1 MTNIDQKDRVQLE
14 FESEAAVLIAQTDPL
29 NCEAAPQLKCPTY
42 FYSVFGQKNENKKRP
57 GMARILKTVKV
68 MSSFGGEKC
77 FLFSL
82 ECLNKHFCPVLK
94 GWGNISPYHTYISY
108 KTLMVF
114 VYANLSSSFYSPN
127 VAFEK
132 KLPKTKVVEFRKIW
146 SH

>member
-29 NCEAAPQLKCPTY
+29 NCEAAPHLKCPTY

-132 KLPKTKVVEFRKIW
+132 KLPKTKRTIA
-146 SH
+146 S

>member
-82 ECLNKHFCPVLK
+82 PRTFFI
-94 GWGNISPYHTYISY
+94 GID
-108 KTLMVF
+108 
-114 VYANLSSSFYSPN
+114 
-127 VAFEK
+127 
-132 KLPKTKVVEFRKIW
+132 
-146 SH
+146 

>member
-132 KLPKTKVVEFRKIW
+132 KLTKTKRTIA
-146 SH
+146 S